1 MGLYK
6 HFVNKKKN
14 TILTVVWTSDVLKLT
29 DEILYNPSKGVRF
42 SSSANGDDKTFHLHY
57 TVTK

>member
-14 TILTVVWTSDVLKLT
+14 TILTVVWTSHDVLKLT
-29 DEILYNPSKGVRF
+29 DENLYNQ
-42 SSSANGDDKTFHLHY
+42 
-57 TVTK
+57 